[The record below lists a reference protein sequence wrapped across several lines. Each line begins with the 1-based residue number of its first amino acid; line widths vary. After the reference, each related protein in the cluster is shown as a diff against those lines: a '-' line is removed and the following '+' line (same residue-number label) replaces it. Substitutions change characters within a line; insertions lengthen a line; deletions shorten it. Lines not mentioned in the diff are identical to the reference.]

1 MATTTHPPPTTLRHS
16 NQTRKFTT
24 LCQTA
29 PARPETSLRLISSWK
44 THTHDTDV
52 WLCFSPQVWAT
63 YFGTIHHNQRNAT
76 ATRLAGFF
84 FLLNRVKV
92 ETHGGLGGD
101 PVETRGNLFGGWKIA
116 ERTLKSGGDKWVD
129 SWLVTGFGFAYNFI
143 WSYYIAILFFC
154 QERDFC
160 YYNF

>member
-1 MATTTHPPPTTLRHS
+1 MGHPPMIASVTHTHTHRANKWQQQLTHHPPTLRHS

-29 PARPETSLRLISSWK
+29 AAATRARPETQKQRYVTCWRLISTWK
-44 THTHDTDV
+44 THTHTHRRV
-52 WLCFSPQVWAT
+52 TLLFPQVWAT

-101 PVETRGNLFGGWKIA
+101 PVETRGNLFGG
-116 ERTLKSGGDKWVD
+116 
-129 SWLVTGFGFAYNFI
+129 
-143 WSYYIAILFFC
+143 
-154 QERDFC
+154 
-160 YYNF
+160 